1 MFLNPALFCAGF
13 NFYKPMF
20 LLDSKIIS
28 FPDPAKY
35 ESKSGLLA
43 IGGDLSPERLKF
55 AYETGLFP
63 WFNEGEE
70 ILWWCPNPRFVL
82 FPERLKISKSM
93 RKILKK
99 QEFQFTENKCFKEVL
114 MRCQKIARKDQD
126 GTWLSDSLIDSLVKL
141 NHQNISQSVE
151 VWQNEKLV
159 GGFYGL
165 KIGNVFCGES
175 MFSEVS
181 NASKA
186 GFINFVLNNKN
197 NFKLI
202 DCQIHSDHLESLGAE
217 MISKKDYL
225 KILNEHNEA

>member
-1 MFLNPALFCAGF
+1 
-13 NFYKPMF
+13 MF
-20 LLDSKIIS
+20 LLNSKEIS
-28 FPDPAKY
+28 FPNPEFYDS
-35 ESKSGLLA
+35 EDGLFA
-43 IGGDLSPERLKF
+43 IGGDLSPERLEH
-55 AYETGLFP
+55 AYEIGLFP

-93 RKILKK
+93 RKVLNN
-99 QEFQFTENKCFKEVL
+99 QEFQFTENKCFREVL
-114 MRCQKIARKDQD
+114 VKCQKIERKDQD
-126 GTWLSDSLIDSLVKL
+126 GTWLSDELITSLVEL
-141 NHQNISQSVE
+141 NDQNIAQSIE

-165 KIGNVFCGES
+165 KIGKVFCGES

-186 GFINFVLNNKN
+186 GFINFIVNNKN
-197 NFKLI
+197 NFDLI

-225 KILNEHNEA
+225 KILKKENEA

>member
-1 MFLNPALFCAGF
+1 
-13 NFYKPMF
+13 MF
-20 LLDSKIIS
+20 LLDPEIIA

-35 ESKSGLLA
+35 EPKTGLLA
-43 IGGDLSPERLKF
+43 VGGDLSPRRLKL
-55 AYETGLFP
+55 AYEIGLFP
-63 WFNEGEE
+63 WFNEGED

-82 FPERLKISKSM
+82 FPTKLKISKSM
-93 RKILKK
+93 QKVLKK
-99 QEFQFTENKCFKEVL
+99 EQFQFTENKCFREVL
-114 MRCQKIARKDQD
+114 VKCQKIKRKGQD
-126 GTWLSDSLIDSLVKL
+126 GTWLSDEFIDSLVQL
-141 NHQNISQSVE
+141 HQQNIAQSIE

-165 KIGNVFCGES
+165 KIGKVFCGES

-181 NASKA
+181 NTSKA

-197 NFKLI
+197 NFDLI

-225 KILNEHNEA
+225 KILNKQHEA

>member
-1 MFLNPALFCAGF
+1 
-13 NFYKPMF
+13 MF
-20 LLDSKIIS
+20 LLDPEIIA

-35 ESKSGLLA
+35 EPKTGLLA
-43 IGGDLSPERLKF
+43 VGGDLSPRRLKL
-55 AYETGLFP
+55 AYEIGLFP
-63 WFNEGEE
+63 WFNEGED

-82 FPERLKISKSM
+82 FPAKLKISKSM
-93 RKILKK
+93 QKVLKK
-99 QEFQFTENKCFKEVL
+99 EQFQFTENKCFREVL
-114 MRCQKIARKDQD
+114 VKCQKIKRKGQD
-126 GTWLSDSLIDSLVKL
+126 GTWLSDEFIDSLVQL
-141 NHQNISQSVE
+141 HQQNIAQSIE

-165 KIGNVFCGES
+165 KIGKVFCGES

-181 NASKA
+181 NTSKA

-197 NFKLI
+197 NFDLI

-225 KILNEHNEA
+225 KILNKQHEA